1 MDPEIK
7 HIRES
12 RLMDGKKNAPP
23 FHLVLR
29 ADKGNYCVEKFYPT
43 EERYEYVAGFPALDQ
58 GDRCFDLR
66 LQQFEAWV
74 GYKSSRNTEEEI
86 PEEEINVEP
95 TSREMVIPEPQEK
108 KKRGRKKK

>member
-1 MDPEIK
+1 MEEEIK

-12 RLMDGKKNAPP
+12 RLMDGKRNAPP

-29 ADKGNYCVEKFYPT
+29 VSRGDYCVEKFFPEDKT
-43 EERYEYVAGFPALDQ
+43 YEYVAGFSEPDQ

-66 LQQFEAWV
+66 LQQFESWI
-74 GYKSSRNTEEEI
+74 GYKASKNNDEEYIEEEI
-86 PEEEINVEP
+86 IEP
-95 TSREMVIPEPQEK
+95 PSREMVIPEPQER